1 MDDGVSAT
9 SSTSA
14 GTTRAGPRQYPP
26 GRARLATRRRGLY
39 DRVVDVMGEQIVNGA
54 IPVGS
59 TLFVEQICADLDI
72 SRSVVR
78 EGVRTLSSMGL
89 VESRP
94 QRGTRVLPRQE
105 WDLLHPR
112 VVHWRGEGPEYLQQ
126 MYELLELRLGIEHAA
141 AHFAAER
148 MDEGERAAV
157 VAAGR
162 QMEEAYAEHDPHRFF
177 EADAELHRLILVGS
191 QSPLIVQFADTVMTS
206 LNIRGTAASRSY
218 STAQSLDSESARRHR
233 ELAEAVAAG
242 ESEAAQRASG
252 EIMFATRAEV
262 SALLDRRKRPN
273 RPTAP

>member
-1 MDDGVSAT
+1 MADREGAVM
-9 SSTSA
+9 SSGARASFVTSA
-14 GTTRAGPRQYPP
+14 SQGGR
-26 GRARLATRRRGLY
+26 RARLAHRRGGLY
-39 DRVVDVMGEQIVNGA
+39 DRVVDAIGEQIVNGA
-54 IPVGS
+54 IPVGT
-59 TLFVEQICADLDI
+59 TLFVDQICADLDI

-126 MYELLELRLGIEHAA
+126 MYELLELRFGIEHAA
-141 AHFAAER
+141 AHFAATRMGTEER
-148 MDEGERAAV
+148 TAV

-162 QMEEAYAEHDPHRFF
+162 IMEEAYAQHDPHRFF
-177 EADAELHRLILVGS
+177 DADAELHRLILEGS
-191 QSPLIVQFADTVMTS
+191 GNPLIAQFADTVMTS

-242 ESEAAQRASG
+242 EPEAAQQASA
-252 EIMFATRAEV
+252 EIMFATRAEI
-262 SALLDRRKRPN
+262 SGLLARRKSPGS
-273 RPTAP
+273 PTPA

>member
-1 MDDGVSAT
+1 MTDDAAAVLVT
-9 SSTSA
+9 
-14 GTTRAGPRQYPP
+14 GT
-26 GRARLATRRRGLY
+26 GRTRLATRRRGLY
-39 DRVVDVMGEQIVNGA
+39 DRVVDVIGEQIVNGA
-54 IPVGS
+54 IPVGT
-59 TLFVEQICADLDI
+59 TLFVDQICAELDI

-112 VVHWRGEGPEYLQQ
+112 VVHWRGEGPDYLQQ

-148 MDEGERAAV
+148 MGAEERTAV
-157 VAAGR
+157 VAAG
-162 QMEEAYAEHDPHRFF
+162 QAMEKAYAEHDPHRFF
-177 EADAELHRLILVGS
+177 DADAQLHRLILEGS
-191 QSPLIVQFADTVMTS
+191 GNALISQFSDTVMTS

-242 ESEAAQRASG
+242 EPEVAQRASA

-262 SALLDRRKRPN
+262 SALLARRKRPGQQ
-273 RPTAP
+273 